1 MIHLRKLP
9 YATRVVILIT
19 RTTITTNQLLRI
31 NKETATYRGVVL
43 KVVIVTVVVVVVV
56 VVAVVVLLLVVVS
69 RSRRSSSR
77 SRRRRSSS
85 STSSSCTRYLWCT
98 RYMMLVLSAHT
109 VVMSRVHVCII
120 CRYLK

>member
-56 VVAVVVLLLVVVS
+56 VVVAVALVLAVVIVS
-69 RSRRSSSR
+69 TVDVTTAPIRTIITVGIYGFSRRKACRFSVRCSGSLFL
-77 SRRRRSSS
+77 
-85 STSSSCTRYLWCT
+85 SSCCL
-98 RYMMLVLSAHT
+98 
-109 VVMSRVHVCII
+109 
-120 CRYLK
+120 